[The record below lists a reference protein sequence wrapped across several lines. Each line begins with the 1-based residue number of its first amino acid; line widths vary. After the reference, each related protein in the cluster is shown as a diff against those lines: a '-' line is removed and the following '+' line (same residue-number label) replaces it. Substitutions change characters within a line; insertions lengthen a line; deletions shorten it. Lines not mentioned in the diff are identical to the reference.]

1 MFQHERLEVPCSR
14 TLEGPVCSDIQGFK
28 DQSEG
33 DVSKSVLTIIKF
45 FTSELSQFLKLSTI
59 DILC

>member
-1 MFQHERLEVPCSR
+1 M
-14 TLEGPVCSDIQGFK
+14 CSDIQGFK

-33 DVSKSVLTIIKF
+33 DVPKSVLTIIKF